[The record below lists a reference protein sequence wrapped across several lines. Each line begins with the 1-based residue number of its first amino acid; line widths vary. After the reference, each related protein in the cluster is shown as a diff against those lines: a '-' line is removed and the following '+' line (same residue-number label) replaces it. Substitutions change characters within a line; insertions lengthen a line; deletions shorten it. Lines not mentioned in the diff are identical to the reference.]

1 MKMLKKEII
10 TIIII
15 LIIVIGIN
23 FITDKIM
30 SKTVYEIKDII
41 TKIGEELNNK
51 EVDENNVKK
60 LNDMWN
66 EKEIMLSYFAE
77 HDELEKITKEIKS
90 LNVNLEGDEEEAKVE
105 IEQIKFLLNHIQEK
119 NKLKLK
125 NVF

>member
-41 TKIGEELNNK
+41 TKIEKELSDK
-51 EVDENNVKK
+51 VDENNVKK
-60 LNDMWN
+60 LNEMWN